1 VLKFINFRFA
11 YSPPSR
17 RLSHG
22 IDPTS
27 RIAGGGAD
35 GLFAGTTYVI
45 VVVLGVRLT
54 PDRSL
59 ATRYKRVERV
69 SESQVS
75 EYD

>member
-1 VLKFINFRFA
+1 VGWTAATSVISKGRG
-11 YSPPSR
+11 
-17 RLSHG
+17 HD

-35 GLFAGTTYVI
+35 GLVVGATCVVI
-45 VVVLGVRLT
+45 VVPGVRLT